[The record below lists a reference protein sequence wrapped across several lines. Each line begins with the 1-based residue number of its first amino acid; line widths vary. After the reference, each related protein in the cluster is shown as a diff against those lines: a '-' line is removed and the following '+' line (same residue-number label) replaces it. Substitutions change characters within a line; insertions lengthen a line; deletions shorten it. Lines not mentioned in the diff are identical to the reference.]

1 MNHLIIKTMTR
12 FDWAGVAAA
21 LERGRLIALPTDTVY
36 GVACKPEPEAL
47 ARLFAAKGRAAEKPV
62 ALVFPDAEQVF
73 YDFPPL
79 PPAVT
84 NAVEALLP
92 GPVTLVLPFAGAAPA
107 AAMSATAPATEAAA
121 TPTAAAE
128 PAGSAAA
135 TKRVALAA
143 IARVA
148 IGGGVGVRALP
159 QPQAA
164 LFERLPFPLAL
175 TSANL
180 AGGAAPCAAAAIPE
194 ELRQACEYVLDGGP
208 IDPCRS
214 STVVDLRPL
223 AAGQPA
229 AILREG
235 AADRDEIAREIGRLG
250 A

>member
-1 MNHLIIKTMTR
+1 MQSLSLKDMTR

-36 GVACKPEPEAL
+36 GIACKPEPEAL

-92 GPVTLVLPFAGAAPA
+92 GPVTLVLPFAAAGEGETHV
-107 AAMSATAPATEAAA
+107 ATAT
-121 TPTAAAE
+121 
-128 PAGSAAA
+128 
-135 TKRVALAA
+135 A

-148 IGGGVGVRALP
+148 SGGGVGVRALP

-175 TSANL
+175 TSANP
-180 AGGAAPCAAAAIPE
+180 AGGAAPCTADGIPE
-194 ELRQACEYVLDGGP
+194 ALRQACEYVLDGGP

-223 AAGQPA
+223 AAGGPA
-229 AILREG
+229 TILREG
-235 AADRDEIAREIGRLG
+235 ALSRDEIAREIGGPL